1 MTIESKYHITEKQ
14 LDELVSC
21 CIQIT
26 IHVSVF
32 IVCFIGLILLL
43 LPFIIYNEN
52 FNNINVYIKIFT
64 VTLFP
69 SLILS
74 IIRFIE
80 LIQHRKIL
88 LEKIRETAHYT
99 RSI

>member
-21 CIQIT
+21 CVQIT

-43 LPFIIYNEN
+43 PFIVYNKD
-52 FNNINVYIKIFT
+52 FNSINVYIKIFT
-64 VTLFP
+64 VTLLP
-69 SLILS
+69 SLILL

>member
-32 IVCFIGLILLL
+32 IVCFIGMILLF
-43 LPFIIYNEN
+43 LPLIVHGQN
-52 FNNINVYIKIFT
+52 FNNLNVYIKILT
-64 VTLFP
+64 VTLLP
-69 SLILS
+69 SLIVS
-74 IIRFIE
+74 GIRFYE

-88 LEKIRETAHYT
+88 LGKIRETAHYT